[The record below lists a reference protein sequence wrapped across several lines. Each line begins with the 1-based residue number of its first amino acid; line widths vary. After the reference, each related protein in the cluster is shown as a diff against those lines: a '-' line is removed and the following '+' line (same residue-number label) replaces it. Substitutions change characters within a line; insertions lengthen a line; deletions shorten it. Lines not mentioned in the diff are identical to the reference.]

1 MTMQLAVVIVSVLV
15 VLASSLFKLEAF
27 SRTAKQVIAAVSAV
41 VAGVVTAWSTG
52 QFDNATDV
60 LQTVLVIYGLSQ
72 AVYQFLFD
80 EGKPLSRIDTA
91 LTAVGDSTDGGV

>member
-1 MTMQLAVVIVSVLV
+1 MQLAVVIVSVLV
-15 VLASSLFKLEAF
+15 VLASSLFKLETF
-27 SRTAKQVIAAVSAV
+27 SATAKQVIAAVTAL

-52 QFDNATDV
+52 QFDTATDV

-80 EGKPLSRIDTA
+80 DGKVLSGVNTA
-91 LTAVGDSTDGGV
+91 LEAVGAPKDGA